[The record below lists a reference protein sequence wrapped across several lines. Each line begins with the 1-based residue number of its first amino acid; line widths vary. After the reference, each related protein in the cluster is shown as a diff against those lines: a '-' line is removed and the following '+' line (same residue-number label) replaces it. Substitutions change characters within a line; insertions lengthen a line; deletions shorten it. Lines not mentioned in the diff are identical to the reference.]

1 MSNILDD
8 ILEELKKINK
18 NLEKLNS
25 TSFGIDNRVDG
36 LPDILT
42 VKDVSKYMRVN
53 LTKAYEFF
61 HRDDF
66 PSLQVGKRYLVPK
79 NRFLEWL
86 DERID
91 E

>member
-8 ILEELKKINK
+8 ILEELQKINK
-18 NLEKLNS
+18 NLEIINS
-25 TSFGIDNRVDG
+25 TGFGVDNRADS

-42 VKDVSKYMRVN
+42 VKDISKYMRVN

-61 HRDDF
+61 HREDF
-66 PSLQVGKRYLVPK
+66 PSLKVGNRYLVPK
-79 NRFLEWL
+79 SRFLEWL

-91 E
+91 K

>member
-1 MSNILDD
+1 MSNILDE
-8 ILEELKKINK
+8 ILKELKKINK

-25 TSFGIDNRVDG
+25 ASFVDNRADG

-42 VKDVSKYMRVN
+42 VKDISKYMRVN

-79 NRFLEWL
+79 VRFLKWL

>member
-1 MSNILDD
+1 MHDD
-8 ILEELKKINK
+8 
-18 NLEKLNS
+18 
-25 TSFGIDNRVDG
+25 

-53 LTKAYEFF
+53 LTKTYEFF

-79 NRFLEWL
+79 ARFLKWL

-91 E
+91 K

>member
-18 NLEKLNS
+18 NLDKLNS
-25 TSFGIDNRVDG
+25 SSFGLNNGADD

-42 VKDVSKYMRVN
+42 VKDVSNYMRINVN
-53 LTKAYEFF
+53 KSYEFF
-61 HRDDF
+61 HREDF

-79 NRFLEWL
+79 VRFLEWL

>member
-1 MSNILDD
+1 MSNILDK
-8 ILEELKKINK
+8 ILKELKKINK

-25 TSFGIDNRVDG
+25 ASFVDNRADD

-53 LTKAYEFF
+53 LTKTYEFF
-61 HRDDF
+61 HREDF
-66 PSLQVGKRYLVPK
+66 PSLKVGNRYLVPK
-79 NRFLEWL
+79 SRFLEWL

-91 E
+91 K